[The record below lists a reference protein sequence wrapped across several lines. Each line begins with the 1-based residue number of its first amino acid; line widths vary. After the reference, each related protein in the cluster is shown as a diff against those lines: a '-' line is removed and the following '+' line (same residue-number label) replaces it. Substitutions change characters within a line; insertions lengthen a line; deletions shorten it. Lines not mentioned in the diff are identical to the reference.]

1 LAQKC
6 LIAVSRQRCEF
17 SVVLKKYKSCLKFM
31 DMCRELS
38 IILFIFVINNKQMTL
53 ICNIYEEPNYLFFNL
68 VLYGIGSKCR
78 SANINNRSDR

>member
-1 LAQKC
+1 
-6 LIAVSRQRCEF
+6 
-17 SVVLKKYKSCLKFM
+17 M

-78 SANINNRSDR
+78 SDNINNRSDR

>member
-1 LAQKC
+1 
-6 LIAVSRQRCEF
+6 
-17 SVVLKKYKSCLKFM
+17 
-31 DMCRELS
+31 MCRELS

-68 VLYGIGSKCR
+68 VLYGIGNKCR